1 MKKTFLGAVRIPKIV
16 DKDGNIIHL
25 EENQSENTVRPI
37 FLCPGKETA
46 KGDLVRALVERMD
59 REAEENQ
66 TIIIDFGDV
75 SVTIN
80 IQYHPGGDGKAAQ
93 TASGLLGKSK
103 QFGPDHLMISLINN
117 QHYPESLSKSLF

>member
-1 MKKTFLGAVRIPKIV
+1 M
-16 DKDGNIIHL
+16 
-25 EENQSENTVRPI
+25 
-37 FLCPGKETA
+37 
-46 KGDLVRALVERMD
+46 RALVERMD

-66 TIIIDFGDV
+66 TIIINFGDV
-75 SVTIN
+75 SVTVN
-80 IQYHPGGDGKAAQ
+80 IQYNPGGDGKAAQ

>member
-1 MKKTFLGAVRIPKIV
+1 M
-16 DKDGNIIHL
+16 
-25 EENQSENTVRPI
+25 
-37 FLCPGKETA
+37 
-46 KGDLVRALVERMD
+46 RALVERMD

-103 QFGPDHLMISLINN
+103 QFGPDHLMILLIYI
-117 QHYPESLSKSLF
+117 QQSTLSKISESLSKILFCIF